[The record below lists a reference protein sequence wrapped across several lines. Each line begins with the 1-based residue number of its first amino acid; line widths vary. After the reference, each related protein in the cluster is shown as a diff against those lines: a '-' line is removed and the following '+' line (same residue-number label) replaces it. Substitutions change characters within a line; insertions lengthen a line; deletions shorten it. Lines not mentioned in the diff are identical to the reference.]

1 MNKKKVILSLSG
13 HDPSGGAGLQI
24 DILTSQFFDFHCVS
38 SLTCQTVQTTKKL
51 HKVIPTELEFFK
63 QNLSQILKDSDISG
77 VKVGALACKKIAL
90 EIMNVISSM
99 NVPIVIDPIILSGSG
114 ERFIEKE
121 DLIFYRDNFYPHSS
135 LLTPNIAE
143 LKMLTKKES
152 EKESIKFLLSKGIE
166 NIYVTGKVENNKIM
180 NSLYSKGVL
189 LQKTESDYLDKA
201 IHGTGCALSTAI
213 LCNLVNQKDLKDSCL
228 ISHKLLSNLVHKS
241 FETNGQD
248 ILSFK

>member
-1 MNKKKVILSLSG
+1 
-13 HDPSGGAGLQI
+13 
-24 DILTSQFFDFHCVS
+24 
-38 SLTCQTVQTTKKL
+38 
-51 HKVIPTELEFFK
+51 
-63 QNLSQILKDSDISG
+63 
-77 VKVGALACKKIAL
+77 
-90 EIMNVISSM
+90 
-99 NVPIVIDPIILSGSG
+99 
-114 ERFIEKE
+114 
-121 DLIFYRDNFYPHSS
+121 
-135 LLTPNIAE
+135 
-143 LKMLTKKES
+143 MLTKKES

-166 NIYVTGKVENNKIM
+166 NIYVTGKVENNKII

-213 LCNLVNQKDLKDSCL
+213 LCNLVNQKGLKDSCL